1 MVWGAFIGHWHGH
14 GSGKVKEF
22 VMVGVWE
29 GFGSSLASLGALL
42 SFFFSFLLL
51 YLTFNILQ

>member
-29 GFGSSLASLGALL
+29 GFGSCFYDTHLERVA
-42 SFFFSFLLL
+42 
-51 YLTFNILQ
+51 